1 MQSRPFMQINKS
13 EHCCG
18 QACPRAARTGRW
30 KCIVISAVALGF
42 SVEQSVA
49 GTGSVVFDTTSPYH
63 HIRVIDHGGMRTLC
77 FDDAWESQIALN
89 DPMKGH
95 FEYTEYFHMPWLWN
109 TQIVNVL
116 MIGLGGGTTQRS
128 FEHYYPDV
136 NVQSVEIDPM
146 VARVARDYFEFK
158 DSNR

>member
-1 MQSRPFMQINKS
+1 MFVPGLRFQSKIQTLTFEISN
-13 EHCCG
+13 
-18 QACPRAARTGRW
+18 AAALLSWAFLVCAR
-30 KCIVISAVALGF
+30 VSSAG
-42 SVEQSVA
+42 SGSVA
-49 GTGSVVFDTTSPYH
+49 FETTSAYH
-63 HIRVIDHGGMRTLC
+63 HIRVIDHSGMRTLC
-77 FDDAWESQIALN
+77 FDDAWESQIAIN
-89 DPMKGH
+89 DPLKGH

-146 VARVARDYFEFK
+146 VARVAR
-158 DSNR
+158 